1 MLKSVA
7 MKSCGTIIGLTML
20 RFCLGLV
27 CLVLAVGAID
37 GPTGHEGNAWHLTFI
52 FGALGAALMVWAL
65 PAIADQD

>member
-1 MLKSVA
+1 M
-7 MKSCGTIIGLTML
+7 IIGVIML

-37 GPTGHEGNAWHLTFI
+37 GPTGHEGDAWHLTFI

-65 PAIADQD
+65 PAIADKN

>member
-1 MLKSVA
+1 
-7 MKSCGTIIGLTML
+7 MKSCGMIIGLTML

-37 GPTGHEGNAWHLTFI
+37 GPTGHEGDAWHLTFI

-65 PAIADQD
+65 PAIADKN